1 MSATVDIHAKSL
13 TEHIL
18 LTLKK
23 QYGLL
28 PHHVEGE
35 DYNRWVIIDYLS
47 VVVHIMLPE
56 IREFYALEKIWVKGK
71 KVKYEKQTKKS
82 VK

>member
-1 MSATVDIHAKSL
+1 MSAMAEIHVKSL
-13 TEHIL
+13 TEYIL
-18 LTLKK
+18 STLKK
-23 QYGLL
+23 QYCLL

-35 DYNRWVIIDYLS
+35 NYNHWVIIDYLS

-56 IREFYALEKIWVKGK
+56 IREFYALEKVWVKGK